1 MYRNLFELKKA
12 ESSTTVSANEL
23 PNSILEDSDANN
35 VAQKAKDVKQRAW
48 LPYRRTIILKEGKVM
63 AEQMRLETYKQ
74 KVRECLMKIH
84 SYTGP
89 EADSLI
95 TKYEDD
101 FQELLGWNLDPQ
113 TASGF
118 LASGL
123 Y

>member
-1 MYRNLFELKKA
+1 M
-12 ESSTTVSANEL
+12 
-23 PNSILEDSDANN
+23 
-35 VAQKAKDVKQRAW
+35 
-48 LPYRRTIILKEGKVM
+48 KEGKVM

-74 KVRECLMKIH
+74 KVREALMKIH

-101 FQELLGWNLDPQ
+101 FLEAFEKFSWSPETMAG
-113 TASGF
+113 AII
-118 LASGL
+118 AH